1 MGALADLGLSTA
13 DGPIMLVSAP
23 DSVLA
28 EASRMKPRP
37 AFASTILTAEPTP
50 RILWWPERA
59 HLDPA
64 VLSRLAWMTSV
75 ARGEAW
81 LILDPAEPES
91 PASAEIQPL
100 LGPASLAL
108 VEERPI
114 GRGEIAL
121 RVRPAAAGPR

>member
-50 RILWWPERA
+50 RIVWWPERV
-59 HLDPA
+59 HLEPGL
-64 VLSRLAWMTSV
+64 LSRLAWMTSV
-75 ARGEAW
+75 AGGEAW

-91 PASAEIQPL
+91 PAPAEVEPAL
-100 LGPASLAL
+100 TGASLAL
-108 VEERPI
+108 VDQRPI

-121 RVRPAAAGPR
+121 HVRPSAR

>member
-13 DGPIMLVSAP
+13 DGPIMLVSPP

-50 RILWWPERA
+50 RIVWWPERA
-59 HLDPA
+59 HLDA
-64 VLSRLAWMTSV
+64 ALLSRLAWMTSV

-91 PASAEIQPL
+91 PSPAELHPL
-100 LGPASLAL
+100 LPQAAL
-108 VEERPI
+108 ELIAEQPI
-114 GRGEIAL
+114 GRGEVAL
-121 RVRPAAAGPR
+121 RVRPARR

>member
-1 MGALADLGLSTA
+1 MGALADLGLSTS

-37 AFASTILTAEPTP
+37 AFASSILTAEPTP

-59 HLDPA
+59 QLEPGL
-64 VLSRLAWMTSV
+64 LSRLAWMTSV

-91 PASAEIQPL
+91 PAPSELEPL
-100 LGPASLAL
+100 LPAASLAL
-108 VEERPI
+108 VEQRPI

-121 RVRPAAAGPR
+121 RVRPRGA

>member
-1 MGALADLGLSTA
+1 MGALADLGLSTDA
-13 DGPIMLVSAP
+13 GPIMLVSAP

-59 HLDPA
+59 HLEA
-64 VLSRLAWMTSV
+64 GVLSRLAWMTSV

-81 LILDPAEPES
+81 LILDPSEPES
-91 PASAEIQPL
+91 PAVDELTPL
-100 LGPASLAL
+100 LASASLTL
-108 VEERPI
+108 VEQRPI

-121 RVRPAAAGPR
+121 HVRPVSR

>member
-37 AFASTILTAEPTP
+37 AFASSILTAEPTA

-59 HLDPA
+59 QLDPA
-64 VLSRLAWMTSV
+64 LLSRLAWMTAV

-91 PASAEIQPL
+91 PAPAELHPL
-100 LGPASLAL
+100 LAAASLAL

-114 GRGEIAL
+114 GRGETAL
-121 RVRPAAAGPR
+121 HVRPAGR

>member
-13 DGPIMLVSAP
+13 DGPIMLVSPP

-37 AFASTILTAEPTP
+37 AFASTILTAEPTS

-64 VLSRLAWMTSV
+64 VLSRLAWMISV

-91 PASAEIQPL
+91 PAAAEILPL
-100 LGPASLAL
+100 LPRAAL
-108 VEERPI
+108 ELIAERPL

-121 RVRPAAAGPR
+121 HVRPARR

>member
-1 MGALADLGLSTA
+1 MGALADLGLSTEGGA
-13 DGPIMLVSAP
+13 IMLVSAP

-37 AFASTILTAEPTP
+37 AFASTILTAEPTS

-59 HLDPA
+59 HLDPGL
-64 VLSRLAWMTSV
+64 LSRLAWMISV

-91 PASAEIQPL
+91 PRVDELTPL
-100 LGPASLAL
+100 LGAASLTL
-108 VEERPI
+108 VEQRSI

-121 RVRPAAAGPR
+121 HVRPASR